1 MARLVQQWLST
12 KRKSENPVFVQSTR
26 LDVSAFS
33 ICWNPDRVDSDT
45 GEGMN
50 LPVRVSANRPGKQF
64 LLLCLSCRLTAE
76 AAVQI
81 KGGSSHFK

>member
-12 KRKSENPVFVQSTR
+12 KRKSENPIFVQSTR

-33 ICWNPDRVDSDT
+33 ICWNPNREDSNT

-50 LPVRVSANRPGKQF
+50 LPARVSANRPGKQF
-64 LLLCLSCRLTAE
+64 LLLCLSYRLTAE
-76 AAVQI
+76 AVVQI